1 MSAAA
6 STLAL
11 TGAIV
16 VLAGVMLGRAADLI
30 AELTGVGEMWTGWL
44 LLAAATSLPEFVT
57 DVAAVRLHAADLAG
71 GDLFGSSLTNMA
83 ILAVIA
89 FACSTRELNSSA
101 SLFSAYLAIVLNL
114 LGALFTLLHSG
125 LTIAHVSIEPL
136 LIVLV
141 YLVGTRALYQRSV
154 PAAATS
160 NGSIDG
166 TVERR
171 WRLFRAFV
179 VFAVGSA
186 MIFLSAPRFAA
197 AAKDFAALSGLGQS
211 LVGTWLLG
219 FSTALPELVTSLTV
233 ARLGA
238 FDLAVANLYGS
249 CAFNMVVFFAMDM
262 ASPTPVFASLDPGLA
277 LAGFLAV
284 LLMMLGV
291 VAISYRRQ
299 HTAALYTGSGLLLA
313 FYGTAIW
320 LLYFWRNI

>member
-16 VLAGVMLGRAADLI
+16 VLAGVMLGRAADRI

-44 LLAAATSLPEFVT
+44 MLAAATSLPEFVT
-57 DVAAVRLHAADLAG
+57 DVSAVKLHAADLAG
-71 GDLFGSSLTNMA
+71 GDLFGSSLANMA
-83 ILAVIA
+83 ILALIA
-89 FACSTRELNSSA
+89 FACSTPKLNNSA

-114 LGALFTLLHSG
+114 LGTFFTLLHSG
-125 LTIAHVSIEPL
+125 LTVAHVSVEPL

-141 YLVGTRALYQRSV
+141 YLLGTRALYRRST
-154 PAAATS
+154 PAVTPS
-160 NGSIDG
+160 DGSAG
-166 TVERR
+166 PAGGRQS
-171 WRLFRAFV
+171 RLCWAFL
-179 VFAVGSA
+179 VFALGVA
-186 MIFLSAPRFAA
+186 MIFFSAPRFAA
-197 AAKDFAALSGLGQS
+197 SAKNFAALSGLGES

-249 CAFNMVVFFAMDM
+249 CAFNMVVFFAMDL

-277 LAGFLAV
+277 VAGFLAV
-284 LLMMLGV
+284 LLMVLGV
-291 VAISYRRQ
+291 LAISYRRQ
-299 HTAALYTGSGLLLA
+299 HAAAWYTSSGLLLA
-313 FYGTAIW
+313 SYGTAIW
-320 LLYFWRNI
+320 LLYLLRGI